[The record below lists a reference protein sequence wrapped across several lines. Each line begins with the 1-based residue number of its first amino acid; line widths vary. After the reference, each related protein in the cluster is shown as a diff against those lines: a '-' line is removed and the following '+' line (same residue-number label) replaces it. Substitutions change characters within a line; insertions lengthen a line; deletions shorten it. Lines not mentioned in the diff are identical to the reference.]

1 MLKERPHVKLHY
13 GWVVVAVGALATCV
27 GMGAMFSLPV
37 FLAPISASTGW
48 SRAGIATAMTLNF
61 VTMGVAAFGWGA
73 LSDRFGPRRVVLA
86 GAVLLGVGLTW
97 ASRSASVLEFQLV
110 YGVIVG
116 LAGGS
121 FMAPMIATVTQ
132 WFDEHRALAVS
143 LVSAGLAVAP
153 MTVSPFASWLI
164 AVQGWRTAQLIIGV
178 AAAVL
183 LIPASLLVRR
193 PPSAP
198 ADAAVGGV
206 AGGTRGAT
214 AMQALKSPQF
224 AVLALT
230 FFACCA
236 AHSGPIFHT
245 VSYAIGCGLPPMTAV
260 TIYSVEGLAGLGG
273 RLMLGVLADRLGAK
287 RVLIAGLVVQAL
299 AAGAYAL
306 ASRLGEFYAV
316 AVIFGLAYGGVMPL
330 YAVLARAYFA
340 SRIMGTVLGAMT
352 LASSFGMAL
361 GPAVGGWI
369 FDTFQSYA
377 WLYISSLAVGLGAAA
392 IALAFPPVRASGSR
406 AVARAV

>member
-1 MLKERPHVKLHY
+1 MKLHY

-48 SRAGIATAMTLNF
+48 SRAGIATAMTINF
-61 VTMGVAAFGWGA
+61 VTLGVAAFGWGA
-73 LSDRFGPRRVVLA
+73 LSDRIGPRRVVLA
-86 GAVLLGVGLTW
+86 GAVLLSVGLAW
-97 ASRSASVLEFQLV
+97 ASRSTSLLEFQLV

-116 LAGGS
+116 VAGGS

-132 WFDEHRALAVS
+132 WFDAHRALAVS

-164 AVQGWRTAQLIIGV
+164 AAQGWRSAQLTIAVV
-178 AAAVL
+178 AAAL

-193 PPSAP
+193 PPSAMP
-198 ADAAVGGV
+198 GAAPDGTTGAPVGG
-206 AGGTRGAT
+206 A
-214 AMQALKSPQF
+214 AMKALGSSQF

-245 VSYAIGCGLPPMTAV
+245 VSYAIGCGLPAMAAV

-273 RLMLGVLADRLGAK
+273 RLLLGVLADRLGVK
-287 RVLIAGLVVQAL
+287 QVLIAGLLVQAL

-306 ASRLGEFYAV
+306 TSRLGEFYAV

-330 YAVLARAYFA
+330 YAVLARAYFEA
-340 SRIMGTVLGAMT
+340 RIMGTVLGAMT
-352 LASSFGMAL
+352 LASSFGMAF

-369 FDTFQSYA
+369 FDTFQSYT
-377 WLYISSLAVGLGAAA
+377 WLYIGSLIVGLGAAA
-392 IALAFPPVRASGSR
+392 IALLFPPARTDASG
-406 AVARAV
+406 AVVPQAA

>member
-1 MLKERPHVKLHY
+1 MKLHY

-48 SRAGIATAMTLNF
+48 SRAGIAMAMTLNF

-86 GAVLLGVGLTW
+86 GAVLLGVGLSW
-97 ASRSASVLEFQLV
+97 ASRSTSVLEFQLV
-110 YGVIVG
+110 YGVMVG

-132 WFDEHRALAVS
+132 WFDEHRAVAVS

-164 AVQGWRTAQLIIGV
+164 AAQGWRTAQLIIGV
-178 AAAVL
+178 AAAAL

-193 PPSAP
+193 PPSV
-198 ADAAVGGV
+198 AAGAA
-206 AGGTRGAT
+206 AGGMAGDTPGVT
-214 AMQALKSPQF
+214 AMQALRSPQF

-245 VSYAIGCGLPPMTAV
+245 VSYAIGCGLPAMTAV
-260 TIYSVEGLAGLGG
+260 TIYSAEGLAGLGG
-273 RLMLGVLADRLGAK
+273 RLLLGVLADRLGVK
-287 RVLIAGLVVQAL
+287 RVLIAGLIVQAL

-340 SRIMGTVLGAMT
+340 SRIIGTVLGAMT

-369 FDTFQSYA
+369 FDTLQSYA
-377 WLYISSLAVGLGAAA
+377 WLYIDSLAVGLGAAA
-392 IALAFPPVRASGSR
+392 IALAFPPVRASESR
-406 AVARAV
+406 AVAQAV

>member
-1 MLKERPHVKLHY
+1 
-13 GWVVVAVGALATCV
+13 
-27 GMGAMFSLPV
+27 MFSLPV

-48 SRAGIATAMTLNF
+48 SRAGIAMAMTLNF

-97 ASRSASVLEFQLV
+97 ASRSTSVLEFQLV
-110 YGVIVG
+110 YGVMVG

-164 AVQGWRTAQLIIGV
+164 AAQGWRTAQLIIGV
-178 AAAVL
+178 AAAAL

-193 PPSAP
+193 PPSA
-198 ADAAVGGV
+198 AAGAVAGGV
-206 AGGTRGAT
+206 AGDIPGGT

-245 VSYAIGCGLPPMTAV
+245 VSYAIGCGLPAMTAV
-260 TIYSVEGLAGLGG
+260 TIYSAEGLAGLGG
-273 RLMLGVLADRLGAK
+273 RLLLGVLADRLGAK
-287 RVLIAGLVVQAL
+287 RVLIAGLLVQAL

-316 AVIFGLAYGGVMPL
+316 AVVFGLAYGGVMPL

-340 SRIMGTVLGAMT
+340 PQIMGTVVGAMV

-377 WLYISSLAVGLGAAA
+377 WLYIGSLAVGLGAAA
-392 IALAFPPVRASGSR
+392 IALAFPPVRASAPR
-406 AVARAV
+406 AVAGAA

>member
-1 MLKERPHVKLHY
+1 MKLHY
-13 GWVVVAVGALATCV
+13 GWVVVSVGALATCV

-37 FLAPISASTGW
+37 FLAPISAATGW
-48 SRAGIATAMTLNF
+48 SRAGIASAMTLNF

-73 LSDRFGPRRVVLA
+73 LSDRFGPRRVVLT
-86 GAVLLGVGLTW
+86 GAVLLGIGLTW
-97 ASRSASVLEFQLV
+97 ASRSTSVLEFQLV

-153 MTVSPFASWLI
+153 MTVSPLASSLI
-164 AVQGWRTAQLIIGV
+164 AAQGWRTAQLIIGV
-178 AAAVL
+178 GAAVL
-183 LIPASLLVRR
+183 LIPASLLVRQ
-193 PPSAP
+193 PPSSAA
-198 ADAAVGGV
+198 ADAIASGL
-206 AGGTRGAT
+206 AGNTPGAT

-245 VSYAIGCGLPPMTAV
+245 VSYAIGCGLPAMTAV

-273 RLMLGVLADRLGAK
+273 RLLLGVLADRLGAK
-287 RVLIAGLVVQAL
+287 HVLIGGLLVQAL

-306 ASRLGEFYAV
+306 AARLGEFYAV

-330 YAVLARAYFA
+330 YAVLARAYFP

-361 GPAVGGWI
+361 GPAAGGWI
-369 FDTFQSYA
+369 FDTFHGYA
-377 WLYISSLAVGLGAAA
+377 WLYIGSLAVGLGAAA
-392 IALAFPPVRASGSR
+392 IALAFPPVQSSGSNVT
-406 AVARAV
+406 AGQA

>member
-1 MLKERPHVKLHY
+1 
-13 GWVVVAVGALATCV
+13 
-27 GMGAMFSLPV
+27 
-37 FLAPISASTGW
+37 
-48 SRAGIATAMTLNF
+48 
-61 VTMGVAAFGWGA
+61 
-73 LSDRFGPRRVVLA
+73 
-86 GAVLLGVGLTW
+86 LT
-97 ASRSASVLEFQLV
+97 
-110 YGVIVG
+110 
-116 LAGGS
+116 
-121 FMAPMIATVTQ
+121 
-132 WFDEHRALAVS
+132 
-143 LVSAGLAVAP
+143 
-153 MTVSPFASWLI
+153 
-164 AVQGWRTAQLIIGV
+164 IGV

-193 PPSAP
+193 PPSA
-198 ADAAVGGV
+198 AAGAV
-206 AGGTRGAT
+206 AGGAAGDTPGAA

-245 VSYAIGCGLPPMTAV
+245 VSYAIGCGLPAMTAV
-260 TIYSVEGLAGLGG
+260 TIYSAEGLAGLGG
-273 RLMLGVLADRLGAK
+273 RLLLGVLADRLGVK
-287 RVLIAGLVVQAL
+287 RVLIAGLIVQAL

-316 AVIFGLAYGGVMPL
+316 ALVFGLAYGGVMPL

-340 SRIMGTVLGAMT
+340 PQIMGTVVGAMV

-377 WLYISSLAVGLGAAA
+377 LLYIGSLAVGLGAAA
-392 IALAFPPVRASGSR
+392 IALAFPPVSARAPR
-406 AVARAV
+406 AVAGAA

>member
-1 MLKERPHVKLHY
+1 MKLHY

-61 VTMGVAAFGWGA
+61 VTMGVAAFGWGT

-86 GAVLLGVGLTW
+86 GAVLLGFGLTW
-97 ASRSASVLEFQLV
+97 ASRSTSVLEFQLV

-132 WFDEHRALAVS
+132 WFDEQRALAVS

-164 AVQGWRTAQLIIGV
+164 AAQGWRTAQLIIGV

-193 PPSAP
+193 PPSA
-198 ADAAVGGV
+198 ATGAAAGGV
-206 AGGTRGAT
+206 AGSTPGAM

-224 AVLALT
+224 AVLAFT

-245 VSYAIGCGLPPMTAV
+245 VSYAIGCGLPAMAAV

-287 RVLIAGLVVQAL
+287 RVLIVGLLVQAL

-306 ASRLGEFYAV
+306 ASRLDEFYAV

-377 WLYISSLAVGLGAAA
+377 WLYIGSLAVGLGAAA
-392 IALAFPPVRASGSR
+392 IALAFPPVRANGSR
-406 AVARAV
+406 AVARAA

>member
-1 MLKERPHVKLHY
+1 MKLHY
-13 GWVVVAVGALATCV
+13 GWVVVSVGALATCV

-37 FLAPISASTGW
+37 FLAPISAATGW
-48 SRAGIATAMTLNF
+48 SRAGIASAMTLNF

-73 LSDRFGPRRVVLA
+73 LSDRFGPRRVVLT
-86 GAVLLGVGLTW
+86 GAVLLGIGLTW
-97 ASRSASVLEFQLV
+97 ASRSTSVLEFQLV

-153 MTVSPFASWLI
+153 MTVSPLASWLI
-164 AVQGWRTAQLIIGV
+164 AAQGWRTAQLIIGV
-178 AAAVL
+178 GAAVL
-183 LIPASLLVRR
+183 LIPASLLVRQ
-193 PPSAP
+193 PPSSAA
-198 ADAAVGGV
+198 ADAIASGL
-206 AGGTRGAT
+206 AGNTPGAT

-245 VSYAIGCGLPPMTAV
+245 VSYAIGCGLPAMTAV

-273 RLMLGVLADRLGAK
+273 RLLLGVLADRLGAK
-287 RVLIAGLVVQAL
+287 HVLIGGLLVQAL

-306 ASRLGEFYAV
+306 AARLGEFYAV

-330 YAVLARAYFA
+330 YAVLARAYFP

-361 GPAVGGWI
+361 GPAAGGWI
-369 FDTFQSYA
+369 FDTFHGYA
-377 WLYISSLAVGLGAAA
+377 WLYIGSLAVGLGAAA
-392 IALAFPPVRASGSR
+392 IALAFPPVQSSGSNVT
-406 AVARAV
+406 AGEA

>member
-1 MLKERPHVKLHY
+1 MKLHY

-37 FLAPISASTGW
+37 FLAPISAATGW
-48 SRAGIATAMTLNF
+48 SRAGVATAMTLNF

-73 LSDRFGPRRVVLA
+73 LSDRFGPRRVVFA
-86 GAVLLGVGLTW
+86 GAVLLGIGLTL
-97 ASRSASVLEFQLV
+97 ASRSTSVLEFQLV

-121 FMAPMIATVTQ
+121 FMAPLIATVTQ

-153 MTVSPFASWLI
+153 MTVSPIASWLI
-164 AVQGWRTAQLIIGV
+164 AAHGWRTAQLMIGV

-193 PPSAP
+193 PPSVETGQA
-198 ADAAVGGV
+198 ADRAAS
-206 AGGTRGAT
+206 GTPGAK
-214 AMQALKSPQF
+214 ALQALKSPQF
-224 AVLALT
+224 GVLAFT

-245 VSYAIGCGLPPMTAV
+245 VSYAIGCGLPAMTAV

-273 RLMLGVLADRLGAK
+273 RLLLGVLADRLGVK
-287 RVLIAGLVVQAL
+287 PVLIAGLLVQAL
-299 AAGAYAL
+299 AAGTYAL
-306 ASRLGEFYAV
+306 ASQLAEFYGIAV
-316 AVIFGLAYGGVMPL
+316 VFGLAYGGVMPL

-340 SRIMGTVLGAMT
+340 PQIMGTVLGAMT

-361 GPAVGGWI
+361 GPAAGGWI
-369 FDTFQSYA
+369 FDTLHSYA
-377 WLYISSLAVGLGAAA
+377 WLYIGSLGVGLGAAA
-392 IALAFPPVRASGSR
+392 IALAFPPVGAGAAR
-406 AVARAV
+406 AVATAA

>member
-1 MLKERPHVKLHY
+1 MKLHY
-13 GWVVVAVGALATCV
+13 GWVVVAVGALATCA

-37 FLAPISASTGW
+37 FLAPISAATGW

-73 LSDRFGPRRVVLA
+73 LSDRFGPRRVVFA
-86 GAVLLGVGLTW
+86 GAVLLGIGLTL
-97 ASRSASVLEFQLV
+97 ASRSTSVLEFQLL

-153 MTVSPFASWLI
+153 MTVSPIASWLI
-164 AVQGWRTAQLIIGV
+164 AAHGWRTAQLIIGV

-193 PPSAP
+193 PPAMEAGQA
-198 ADAAVGGV
+198 ADRV
-206 AGGTRGAT
+206 ASGTSRAT
-214 AMQALKSPQF
+214 ALQALKSPQF
-224 AVLALT
+224 AVLAFT

-245 VSYAIGCGLPPMTAV
+245 VSYAIGCGLPAMTAV

-273 RLMLGVLADRLGAK
+273 RLLLGVLADRLGVK
-287 RVLIAGLVVQAL
+287 PVLIAGLLVQAL
-299 AAGAYAL
+299 AAGTYAL
-306 ASRLGEFYAV
+306 ASQLAEFYGIAV
-316 AVIFGLAYGGVMPL
+316 VFGLAYGGVMPL

-340 SRIMGTVLGAMT
+340 PRIMGTVLGAMT

-361 GPAVGGWI
+361 GPAAGGWI
-369 FDTFQSYA
+369 FDTLHSYA
-377 WLYISSLAVGLGAAA
+377 WLYIGSLGVGLGAAA
-392 IALAFPPVRASGSR
+392 IALAFPPVGASASR
-406 AVARAV
+406 AAAPAA

>member
-1 MLKERPHVKLHY
+1 MKLHY

-37 FLAPISASTGW
+37 FLQPMAAATGW
-48 SRAGIATAMTLNF
+48 PRAGIAAAMTLNF
-61 VTMGVAAFGWGA
+61 LTMGVAAFGWGA
-73 LSDRFGPRRVVLA
+73 LSDRFGPRPVVLV
-86 GAVLLGVGLTW
+86 GSVLLGIGIVW
-97 ASRSASVLEFQLV
+97 ASRASSLLEFQLA
-110 YGVIVG
+110 YGVLVG

-132 WFDEHRALAVS
+132 WFDQHRALAVS

-153 MTVSPFASWLI
+153 MTVSPLAAWLI
-164 AVQGWRTAQLIIGV
+164 EAHGWRSAQGIIG
-178 AAAVL
+178 AAAALL

-193 PPSAP
+193 PPAMER
-198 ADAAVGGV
+198 A
-206 AGGTRGAT
+206 AGGSGPAAESALGA
-214 AMQALKSPQF
+214 AAKRALRTPQF

-245 VSYAIGCGLPPMTAV
+245 VSYAIGCGLPAMTAV

-273 RLMLGVLADRLGAK
+273 RLLLGVLADRLGAK
-287 RVLIAGLVVQAL
+287 RVLIAGLLVQAF

-306 ASRLGEFYAV
+306 VSRQGEFYLV
-316 AVIFGLAYGGVMPL
+316 AVVFGLAYGGVMPL

-340 SRIMGTVLGAMT
+340 PRIMGTVLGAMT
-352 LASSFGMAL
+352 MASSLGMAL

-369 FDTFQSYA
+369 FDTFQGYA
-377 WLYISSLAVGLGAAA
+377 WLYIGSFAVGLGAAA
-392 IALAFPPVRASGSR
+392 IALAFPPVPSGR
-406 AVARAV
+406 DQPLGQAA